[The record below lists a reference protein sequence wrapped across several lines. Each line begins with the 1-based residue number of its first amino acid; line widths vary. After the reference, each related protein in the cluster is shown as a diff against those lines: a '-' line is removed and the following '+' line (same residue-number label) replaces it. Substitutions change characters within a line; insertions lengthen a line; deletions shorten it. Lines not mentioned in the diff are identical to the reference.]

1 MQNTIRYA
9 NANTGPTAS
18 CSTRSPSSH
27 ATIVDISPP
36 RPICSD
42 VDRNRS
48 DGSLRRVARCA
59 PPAQN
64 SAPASTQ
71 IVPSAEFAAAAPPEF
86 STTMPTIPS
95 ATAAHSP
102 FVTGRPAT
110 AAITVANSG
119 TVATITAA
127 EPLLTVRMPSAIVPD
142 DSATSIVPTIAE
154 LRISSSVGHSGLRRS
169 AKMNRPIPPSRLRSP
184 DSSSGG
190 NDCSAKC
197 SPL

>member
-1 MQNTIRYA
+1 M
-9 NANTGPTAS
+9 
-18 CSTRSPSSH
+18 RSPISQ
-27 ATIVDISPP
+27 ATSVEIMPP
-36 RPICSD
+36 RPICND

-48 DGSLRRVARCA
+48 DGSLSRVARCA

-71 IVPSAEFAAAAPPEF
+71 IVPSAEFCAAAPPEF

-102 FVTGRPAT
+102 LVTGRPAT

-127 EPLLTVRMPSAIVPD
+127 EPLLTELIPSAIVPD
-142 DSATSIVPTIAE
+142 DSATSIVPTIPA
-154 LRISSSVGHSGLRRS
+154 LRISSGVGHSGLRRS

-184 DSSSGG
+184 DSSNGG

-197 SPL
+197 RPL